1 MTARAAA
8 WRPGGQAVEECVCRV
23 VQFVVKM
30 KAGDSVLSKVWTNL
44 WPFMSL
50 KAPITYY
57 KLMSSYH
64 DQDELNGDVF
74 V

>member
-1 MTARAAA
+1 M
-8 WRPGGQAVEECVCRV
+8 EECVCRV

-50 KAPITYY
+50 KASDLSP
-57 KLMSSYH
+57 MSSK
-64 DQDELNGDVF
+64 VF
-74 V
+74 GGEVSPREQ